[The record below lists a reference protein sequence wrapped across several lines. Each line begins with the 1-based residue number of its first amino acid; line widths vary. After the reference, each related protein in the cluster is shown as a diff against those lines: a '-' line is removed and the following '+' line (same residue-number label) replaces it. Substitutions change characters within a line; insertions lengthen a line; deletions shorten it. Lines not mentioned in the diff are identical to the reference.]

1 MIENVKDPSLE
12 AHNLTVFYQKRPAI
26 WNLDFTLPKGKIIG
40 IMGPNGSG
48 KSTLLKSIMG
58 ILKPNDGWVKVFQRK
73 IDDVRFKVSYVPQ
86 RQSIDWDFPTNV
98 FEVAKMGRI
107 SSKGLFKRFSKT
119 DLEIVKESLH
129 RVNMYDMRN
138 RQISE
143 LSGGQQQRTFLAR
156 ALSQEADLFI
166 MDEPFA
172 GVDAASEKAIIGLLN
187 ELKSKGKTLLVV
199 HHDLHS
205 AKNYFDWLVLL
216 NTRLVGSGPLEKLYT
231 DELLSETYGG
241 TLTSLSKIATKIEK
255 QGLPIRHK

>member
-1 MIENVKDPSLE
+1 MIEKVKDPSIE

-26 WNLDFTLPKGKIIG
+26 WNLDFTLPRGEIIG
-40 IMGPNGSG
+40 VMGPNGSG

-73 IDDVRFKVSYVPQ
+73 IDDIRYKVSYVPQ

-107 SSKGLFKRFSKT
+107 SSKGLFKKFTKE

-129 RVNMYDMRN
+129 QVNMYDLKD

-166 MDEPFA
+166 LDEPFA
-172 GVDAASEKAIIGLLN
+172 GVDAASEKAIIQLLKD
-187 ELKSKGKTLLVV
+187 LKSNGKTLLVV

-216 NTRLVGSGPLEKLYT
+216 NTRLVGSGSIENVYT

-241 TLTSLSKIATKIEK
+241 TLTSLSKVATKIEK
-255 QGLPIRHK
+255 EGLPIRHR

>member
-1 MIENVKDPSLE
+1 
-12 AHNLTVFYQKRPAI
+12 
-26 WNLDFTLPKGKIIG
+26 
-40 IMGPNGSG
+40 
-48 KSTLLKSIMG
+48 
-58 ILKPNDGWVKVFQRK
+58 
-73 IDDVRFKVSYVPQ
+73 
-86 RQSIDWDFPTNV
+86 
-98 FEVAKMGRI
+98 
-107 SSKGLFKRFSKT
+107 
-119 DLEIVKESLH
+119 
-129 RVNMYDMRN
+129 
-138 RQISE
+138 
-143 LSGGQQQRTFLAR
+143 
-156 ALSQEADLFI
+156 